1 MIKTNLPVH
10 LWPVWV
16 KSVDPWTPF
25 LFFTMKFGNT
35 KTLISDL
42 LITSVCHV
50 GFDQALNRAVKTR
63 DELHWMFHHYPPIHY
78 DTMSQNRSPWV
89 PQLRAGGC
97 RCFLYRRPWKRCDF
111 PAHPPGCLVRNKPS
125 PRSRIRPRDVSAD
138 QLGLLPG
145 HRTGHPHL
153 DRGKCGVAGNCETA
167 A

>member
-1 MIKTNLPVH
+1 MTGWQPGFCADKWGQISYPATKKTCKVKFICDYFVCRVSTRIAKAWSKRIYRLH

-97 RCFLYRRPWKRCDF
+97 RCFL
-111 PAHPPGCLVRNKPS
+111 
-125 PRSRIRPRDVSAD
+125 
-138 QLGLLPG
+138 
-145 HRTGHPHL
+145 
-153 DRGKCGVAGNCETA
+153 
-167 A
+167 